1 MRLDVKEN
9 NNNII
14 INDTYNA
21 SPDSMKA
28 GIDVLMNLK
37 KSYNIII
44 VGDMRELGDESY
56 NAHKSVGEYAK
67 EKGIDLLLTTGE
79 YSKAYKDGFGED
91 TLVFKDKESIV
102 TYVKALEK
110 NYAALVKASRGSKF
124 EEIVNNLI

>member
-1 MRLDVKEN
+1 MRLDVKEKD
-9 NNNII
+9 NNII

-37 KSYNIII
+37 KPYNILV

-56 NAHKSVGEYAK
+56 NAHRSVGEYAR
-67 EKGIDLLLTTGE
+67 EKGVNLLLTTGE
-79 YSKAYKDGFGED
+79 YSKAYKDGFGKN
-91 TLVFKDKESIV
+91 TLVFEDKLSIAN
-102 TYVKALEK
+102 YIKALDK